1 MRFVKYHGTGNDF
14 ILLKEE
20 DTYGEDYSALA
31 RKMCHRNYGIG
42 ADGLIVASYS
52 KTQDMRM
59 QYYNQDGSEAPMCGN
74 GLRCFARF
82 VHEEGLEK
90 KRSFT
95 VETLGGEMSVQ
106 MGSSY
111 ENITVSMELPL
122 ERLFYPY
129 ASEKIR
135 LGEARTL
142 TVHGNTFELFALFLG
157 TLHGVI
163 FTDREVS
170 EEEAKE
176 LCHHELFP
184 ERINVNF
191 VKRTGEAGLHVRTY
205 ERGVGF
211 TLSCGT
217 GAMASA
223 YMANLV
229 EGFPKNIS
237 VRVPGGDLWVSLDE
251 KVHLTGPS
259 VKIAEGVMYVE

>member
-59 QYYNQDGSEAPMCGN
+59 QYYNQDGSAAPMCGN

-82 VHEEGLEK
+82 VHEEGMER

-95 VETLGGEMSVQ
+95 VETLGGEMVVQ

-111 ENITVSMELPL
+111 EEIMISMEHPL
-122 ERLFYPY
+122 DKLLYPH
-129 ASEKIR
+129 AIEKIS
-135 LGEARTL
+135 LGEARSL
-142 TVHGNTFELFALFLG
+142 TVRGNDYELYALFLG
-157 TLHGVI
+157 TLHGVV
-163 FTDREVS
+163 FTDKEVS
-170 EEEAKE
+170 EEDAEA

-191 VKRTGEAGLHVRTY
+191 VRLIGEAALQVRTY